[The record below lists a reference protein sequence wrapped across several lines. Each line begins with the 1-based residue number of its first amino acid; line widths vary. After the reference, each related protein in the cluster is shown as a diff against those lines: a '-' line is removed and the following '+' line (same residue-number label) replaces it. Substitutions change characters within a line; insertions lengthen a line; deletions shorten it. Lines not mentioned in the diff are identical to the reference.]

1 VRKISQSTEHPERS
15 TKWTFAISRN
25 FLIMAV
31 ALWLML
37 TMNIPFW
44 RDVWQGVGGWSN
56 ENSLFLITL
65 PVLVWLWLYLLLS
78 LLAWGR
84 LTKAILGVLLLVS
97 AAASFFMSSYGIV
110 IDYNMLTNVLQTDS
124 AEALDLFSWGML
136 GWLFVLGVLPA
147 LVVSRVRL
155 ITRPWTRE
163 LGFKLASMVLALV
176 SLGGIAMSNYQSY
189 ASLLRNHHEL
199 RLLLTPSNLAAAVH
213 GYSKRQFATPTKL
226 QVVGADAH
234 QVKQVGRSGKP
245 KLTILVVGETA
256 RAVNFSLNGY
266 ARPTNPELAEEDV
279 ISFRNASSC
288 GTATAV
294 SVPCMFLNVGH
305 DNYKDSMAKNREG
318 LLDVL
323 QRAGVAVLWRDN
335 NSGCKGACDRVPTDD
350 VSHLQIPDLCEGSE
364 CHDEVLLSG
373 LQAYLDTLDH
383 DAVVVLHMK
392 GSHGPAYFKRYP
404 AAFEKFTP
412 VCQDNQLDR
421 CSADSIVNAYDNS
434 LAYTDH
440 VLAQTIELLKGNA
453 ARFDTAMLYMS
464 DHGESLGENGLY
476 LHGLPYAMAPS
487 EQTHVP
493 MIVWL
498 SAGLEKRSGIQ
509 ASCLAK
515 QQDIAYSHDNLFHS
529 ILGLM
534 DVRTSAYQPEHDLF
548 RQCLPQNTASVDS
561 AVLGRGVP
569 ASGVN

>member
-1 VRKISQSTEHPERS
+1 MRKNSQSTESPEGAA
-15 TKWTFAISRN
+15 KWTFAISHN
-25 FLIMAV
+25 VLNMVV

-37 TMNIPFW
+37 TTNIPFW

-56 ENSLFLITL
+56 DKTLFLITL

-136 GWLFVLGVLPA
+136 GWLLILGVLPA

-155 ITRPWTRE
+155 IARPWAHE
-163 LGFKLASMVLALV
+163 LGFKLASMVLGLAC
-176 SLGGIAMSNYQSY
+176 LGGIMMSNYQSY

-199 RLLLTPSNLAAAVH
+199 RLLLTPSNVVAAVH

-226 QVVGADAH
+226 QVVGADAY
-234 QVKQVGRSGKP
+234 QVKPVGGTAKP
-245 KLTILVVGETA
+245 KVTILVVGETA
-256 RAVNFSLNGY
+256 RAADFSLNGY
-266 ARPTNPELAEEDV
+266 ARPTNPELAKQDV
-279 ISFRNASSC
+279 ISFSNASSC

-294 SVPCMFLNVGH
+294 SVPCMFLDVGH
-305 DNYKDSMAKNREG
+305 DHYKDSMAKNREG

-323 QRAGVAVLWRDN
+323 QHAGVAVLWRDN

-350 VSHLQIPDLCEGSE
+350 VSHLQIPDLCVGSE

-373 LQAYLDTLDH
+373 LQSYLDTLDH

-404 AAFEKFTP
+404 PAFEKFTP

-421 CSADSIVNAYDNS
+421 CSVASIVNAYDNS
-434 LAYTDH
+434 LTYTDH
-440 VLAQTIELLKGNA
+440 VLAQTIELLKDNA
-453 ARFDTAMLYMS
+453 ERFDTAMLYMS

-498 SAGLEKRSGIQ
+498 SAGLEQRSGIQ

-515 QQDIAYSHDNLFHS
+515 HQDVAYSHDNLFHS

-534 DVRTSAYQPEHDLF
+534 DVHTSAYQPELDLF
-548 RQCLPQNTASVDS
+548 RQCLPQHTASVDS
-561 AVLGRGVP
+561 GGLARGV
-569 ASGVN
+569 N

>member
-1 VRKISQSTEHPERS
+1 
-15 TKWTFAISRN
+15 
-25 FLIMAV
+25 
-31 ALWLML
+31 
-37 TMNIPFW
+37 
-44 RDVWQGVGGWSN
+44 
-56 ENSLFLITL
+56 
-65 PVLVWLWLYLLLS
+65 
-78 LLAWGR
+78 
-84 LTKAILGVLLLVS
+84 
-97 AAASFFMSSYGIV
+97 
-110 IDYNMLTNVLQTDS
+110 MLTNVLQTDS
-124 AEALDLFSWGML
+124 AEAMDLFSWGML
-136 GWLFVLGVLPA
+136 GWLFILGVVPA

-155 ITRPWTRE
+155 ITRPWARE
-163 LGFKLASMVLALV
+163 LGFKLASMVLGLAC
-176 SLGGIAMSNYQSY
+176 LGGIVMSNYQSY

-199 RLLLTPSNLAAAVH
+199 RLLLTPSNVAAAVH
-213 GYSKRQFATPTKL
+213 GYSKRQFATPAKL
-226 QVVGADAH
+226 QVVGADAY
-234 QVKQVGRSGKP
+234 QVKLVGAIAKP

-256 RAVNFSLNGY
+256 RAANFSLNGY
-266 ARPTNPELAEEDV
+266 TRPTNPELAKEDV
-279 ISFRNASSC
+279 ISFANASSC
-288 GTATAV
+288 GTATAI
-294 SVPCMFLNVGH
+294 SVPCMFLDVGH

-350 VSHLQIPDLCEGSE
+350 VSHLQIPDVCEGNE

-373 LQAYLDTLDH
+373 LQSYLDRLDH

-404 AAFEKFTP
+404 AAFEKFAP
-412 VCQDNQLDR
+412 VCQDTQLDR
-421 CSADSIVNAYDNS
+421 RSADSIVNAYDNS

-453 ARFDTAMLYMS
+453 ARFDSAMLYMS

-498 SAGLEKRSGIQ
+498 SAGLEQRSGIQ

-515 QQDIAYSHDNLFHS
+515 HQDVAYSHDNLFHS

-534 DVRTSAYQPEHDLF
+534 DVRTSAYQPERDLF

-561 AVLGRGVP
+561 DVL
-569 ASGVN
+569 AKGVN

>member
-1 VRKISQSTEHPERS
+1 MRKTPQSTEKPAGS
-15 TKWTFAISRN
+15 ATWTFAISRN
-25 FLIMAV
+25 VLIMAV

-44 RDVWQGVGGWSN
+44 RDVWHGVGGWSN
-56 ENSLFLITL
+56 DNSLFLITL

-78 LLAWGR
+78 LLTWGR

-124 AEALDLFSWGML
+124 AEAMDLFSWGML
-136 GWLFVLGVLPA
+136 GWVLVLGAVPA

-155 ITRPWTRE
+155 LSRPWARE
-163 LGFKLASMVLALV
+163 LGFKLASMVLALAC
-176 SLGGIAMSNYQSY
+176 LGGIAMSNYQSY

-199 RLLLTPSNLAAAVH
+199 RLLLTPSNVAAAVH

-234 QVKQVGRSGKP
+234 QVKQVGAAVKP

-266 ARPTNPELAEEDV
+266 ARPTNPELAKQAV

-288 GTATAV
+288 GTATAI
-294 SVPCMFLNVGH
+294 SVPCMFLDVGH

-318 LLDVL
+318 LMDVL

-335 NSGCKGACDRVPTDD
+335 NSGCKGACDRVPSDD
-350 VSHLQIPDLCEGSE
+350 VSHLQIPDLCEGNE

-373 LQAYLDTLDH
+373 LQTYLDRLDH

-421 CSADSIVNAYDNS
+421 CSAESIVNAYDNS
-434 LAYTDH
+434 LTYTDH

-498 SAGLEKRSGIQ
+498 SAGLEQRSGIQ
-509 ASCLAK
+509 ASCLTK
-515 QQDIAYSHDNLFHS
+515 HQDVAYSHDNLFHS

-534 DVRTSAYQPEHDLF
+534 DVRTSAYQPERDLF

-561 AVLGRGVP
+561 GVLTK
-569 ASGVN
+569 SIN

>member
-1 VRKISQSTEHPERS
+1 MRKIPQSTEKPAGS
-15 TKWTFAISRN
+15 ATWTFAISRN
-25 FLIMAV
+25 VLIMAV

-44 RDVWQGVGGWSN
+44 RDVWHGVGGWSN
-56 ENSLFLITL
+56 DNSLFLITL

-78 LLAWGR
+78 LLTWGR

-124 AEALDLFSWGML
+124 AEAMDLFSWGML
-136 GWLFVLGVLPA
+136 GWVLVLGAVPA

-155 ITRPWTRE
+155 LTRPWARE
-163 LGFKLASMVLALV
+163 LGFKLASMVLALAC
-176 SLGGIAMSNYQSY
+176 LGGIAMSNYQSY

-199 RLLLTPSNLAAAVH
+199 RLLLTPSNVAAAVH
-213 GYSKRQFATPTKL
+213 GYSKRQLATPTKL

-234 QVKQVGRSGKP
+234 QLKQVGAAVKP

-266 ARPTNPELAEEDV
+266 ARPTNPELAKQAV
-279 ISFRNASSC
+279 ISFSNASSC
-288 GTATAV
+288 GTATAI
-294 SVPCMFLNVGH
+294 SVPCMFLDVGH

-318 LLDVL
+318 LMDVL

-350 VSHLQIPDLCEGSE
+350 VSHLRIPDLCEGNE

-373 LQAYLDTLDH
+373 LQTYLDTLDH

-421 CSADSIVNAYDNS
+421 CSAESIVNAYDNS
-434 LAYTDH
+434 LTYTDH

-498 SAGLEKRSGIQ
+498 SAGLEQRSGIQ

-515 QQDIAYSHDNLFHS
+515 HQDVAYSHDNLFHS

-534 DVRTSAYQPEHDLF
+534 DVRTSAYQPERDLF

-561 AVLGRGVP
+561 GVLTK
-569 ASGVN
+569 SIN